1 MSSSI
6 RAGEHEGH
14 FGLAVGDYTHSTAPN
29 RRYADLLMQRL
40 LKASISQSPCPYSEA
55 ELTALAAHCTE
66 RESAARHVERFMKK
80 VAAALMLGPQ
90 IGKVFDA
97 IVTGVTPEGTYA
109 RLLTVPA
116 EGRVIRGEKGL
127 DVGQKIRV
135 RLAGVDPNKGFID
148 LEE

>member
-1 MSSSI
+1 
-6 RAGEHEGH
+6 
-14 FGLAVGDYTHSTAPN
+14 
-29 RRYADLLMQRL
+29 MQRL

-80 VAAALMLGPQ
+80 VAAALLLGPQ
-90 IGKVFDA
+90 IGKLFDA
-97 IVTGVTPEGTYA
+97 IVTGMTPEGTYA
-109 RLLTVPA
+109 RLLTAPA
-116 EGRVIRGEKGL
+116 EGRIIRGEKGL

-148 LEE
+148 LEA